1 VPFSFPARRLFAGI
15 AASGLLSAGT
25 LGAVLVPGVVG
36 QDPHTPITA
45 PPGAAA
51 WPAAVAAVAPRL
63 EAPDP
68 ASATPAEVR
77 SFVRRLSA
85 AQLGQ
90 LERRAPGVVGNLDG
104 VPARVRYAANALAW
118 RRASPRAARPAGRL
132 LGYDP
137 RGDGRLIE
145 VFGDLDTARH
155 IAVIVPGSGWTA
167 RNLTRPG
174 PRHGADPIAAAH
186 ALRDQASRI
195 DPGAS
200 VAVVVWLGYDP
211 PERIDALAA
220 RSGRA
225 TAGAPELRR
234 FLDGLPAGAHVSL
247 LCHSYGA
254 VVCGHAAAGA
264 PAGDLVALAAPGMD
278 VPSARAL
285 HTRARVW
292 AARTPDD
299 PMRFAPFVRVAG
311 LGHDADP
318 TRPSFGSRV
327 LRVGTAS
334 GHGGYFAPGT
344 ELLANLAR
352 IVLGR
357 TAEVALVHPA

>member
-1 VPFSFPARRLFAGI
+1 VPFSFPARRLVAGI
-15 AASGLLSAGT
+15 AASGLLSVGT
-25 LGAVLVPGVVG
+25 VGAVLWPAAAGA
-36 QDPHTPITA
+36 DPHTPITA
-45 PPGAAA
+45 PPGAGA
-51 WPAAVAAVAPRL
+51 WPAASAAVAPRL

-68 ASATPAEVR
+68 ARATPAEVR
-77 SFVRRLSA
+77 SFVRRLTA
-85 AQLGQ
+85 RQLCQ
-90 LERRAPGVVGNLDG
+90 LERRAPGVIGNLGG

-118 RRASPRAARPAGRL
+118 RRASPHGARPAGKL

-145 VFGDLDTARH
+145 VYGDLQTARH

-167 RNLTRPG
+167 RNLTRAG
-174 PRHGADPIAAAH
+174 PRHGADPIAAAE
-186 ALRDQASRI
+186 ALRDQIRRI
-195 DPGAS
+195 DPKAG

-211 PERIDALAA
+211 PERIDLQAA
-220 RSGRA
+220 RSDRA
-225 TAGAPELRR
+225 VAGAGELRR
-234 FLDGLPAGAHVSL
+234 FLDGLPGGAHISL

-254 VVCGHAAAGA
+254 VVCGHAAAGT

-278 VPSARAL
+278 VPSGRAL

-299 PMRFAPFVRVAG
+299 PMRFVPFVRVAG

-334 GHGGYFAPGT
+334 GHDGYFAHGS

-357 TAEVALVHPA
+357 TTEVDLVHSA

>member
-1 VPFSFPARRLFAGI
+1 VSFSFPARRLFAGI

-25 LGAVLVPGVVG
+25 LGAVLWPGAVG
-36 QDPHTPITA
+36 PDRHTPITA
-45 PPGAAA
+45 PPGAGA

-68 ASATPAEVR
+68 ATATTADVR
-77 SFVRRLSA
+77 RFVRRLSTT
-85 AQLGQ
+85 QLGQ

-104 VPARVRYAANALAW
+104 VPVRVRDAANTLAW
-118 RRASPRAARPAGRL
+118 RRASPHGARPAGEL

-145 VFGDLDTARH
+145 VFGDLKTARH
-155 IAVIVPGSGWTA
+155 VAVIVPGSGWTV
-167 RNLTRPG
+167 RNLTAAG
-174 PRHGADPIAAAH
+174 PRHGADPIAAAQ
-186 ALRDQASRI
+186 ALRDQIRRTG
-195 DPGAS
+195 PGAN

-211 PERIDALAA
+211 PERIDLQAA
-220 RSGRA
+220 RSDRA
-225 TAGAPELRR
+225 VAGARELRR
-234 FLDGLPAGAHVSL
+234 FLDSLPSGAHGSL

-254 VVCGHAAAGA
+254 VVCGDAAAGA
-264 PAGDLVALAAPGMD
+264 PVGDLVALAAPGMD
-278 VPSARAL
+278 VDSARAL

-299 PMRFAPFVRVAG
+299 PMRFVPYVRVAG

-327 LRVGTAS
+327 LRAGTAS
-334 GHGGYFAPGT
+334 GHDGYFAPGT

-352 IVLGR
+352 IVLGQ
-357 TAEVALVHPA
+357 TTEVTLVHPA

>member
-1 VPFSFPARRLFAGI
+1 VPFSFPARRLLAGV
-15 AASGLLSAGT
+15 AASGLLSVGT
-25 LGAVLVPGVVG
+25 LGAALWPGAA
-36 QDPHTPITA
+36 DAHIPITS
-45 PPGAAA
+45 PPGAGD
-51 WPAAVAAVAPRL
+51 WQAAVATVAQPL

-68 ASATPAEVR
+68 ASASPAEVR
-77 SFVRRLSA
+77 RFVRRLSA
-85 AQLGQ
+85 TQLGQ

-104 VPARVRYAANALAW
+104 VPDQVRYAANALAFRRSSPHGA
-118 RRASPRAARPAGRL
+118 RRAGKL

-145 VFGDLDTARH
+145 VFGDLETARH
-155 IAVIVPGSGWTA
+155 IAVIVPGSGWTV
-167 RNLTRPG
+167 RNLTGAG
-174 PRHGADPIAAAH
+174 PRHGADPIAAAE
-186 ALRDQASRI
+186 ALRDQIGRI
-195 DPGAS
+195 DPEAG

-211 PERIDALAA
+211 PERIDLVAA

-225 TAGAPELRR
+225 VAGAPELRR
-234 FLDGLPAGAHVSL
+234 FLDGLPRGAHVSL

-254 VVCGHAAAGA
+254 VVCGHAAPGA
-264 PAGDLVALAAPGMD
+264 RVGDLVALAAPGMD
-278 VPSARAL
+278 VPSAGAL

-318 TRPSFGSRV
+318 ARPSFGGRV
-327 LRVGTAS
+327 LRVGAAS
-334 GHGGYFAPGT
+334 GHDGYFAHGT

-357 TAEVALVHPA
+357 TTEVTLVHAA